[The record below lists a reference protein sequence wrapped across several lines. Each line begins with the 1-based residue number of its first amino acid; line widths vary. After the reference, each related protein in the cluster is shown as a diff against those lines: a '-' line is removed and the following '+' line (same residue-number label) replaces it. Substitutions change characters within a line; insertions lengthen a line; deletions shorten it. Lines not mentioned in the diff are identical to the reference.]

1 MEVETIWG
9 TVRTRHIAT
18 RLTRIHYILLKDNEF
33 LKPLFEWLKNTSTN
47 TTEDFKSSILK
58 EALTKIAYK
67 TEVKWSHQPGTIPM
81 LTFQNSAPF
90 EGDFATAI
98 KEYLNLLHYAM
109 YSPEKFLEFKP

>member
-1 MEVETIWG
+1 
-9 TVRTRHIAT
+9 
-18 RLTRIHYILLKDNEF
+18 LKDNEF
-33 LKPLFEWLKNTSTN
+33 LKPLFEWLKNTSISN
-47 TTEDFKSSILK
+47 TEDFKSSTLK
-58 EALTKIAYK
+58 EALNRISYK
-67 TEVKWSHQPGTIPM
+67 TEVKWSHQLGNIPM